1 MFRYSRFWGIARRL
15 NEEMQRT
22 GQNVMDQS
30 ELQFAERDEYRQIL
44 TNGAVDDN
52 LNAIVDIV

>member
-1 MFRYSRFWGIARRL
+1 MSRYSRFWGIARRL